1 MLIRWIVIYP
11 LDLSGVETVKREKG
25 IDILDY
31 IYGILRSSGELR
43 GEYKH
48 VLTFFHFSDHCVVYT
63 CFECSLI
70 FIFEPACS
78 ILCKRAQD

>member
-1 MLIRWIVIYP
+1 MSLQDP
-11 LDLSGVETVKREKG
+11 VKAPRVFMRRHG
-25 IDILDY
+25 INRV
-31 IYGILRSSGELR
+31 LRSSGELR

-78 ILCKRAQD
+78 ILSKRAQD